1 VDSVSIVVVDVF
13 AEKML
18 KVSLIQD
25 NYVIE

>member
-25 NYVIE
+25 NHVIE